1 MTVVT
6 PDIHG
11 LVIIDKPEHM
21 TSAGV
26 VSRVKKILNAKK
38 VGHTG
43 TLDPFATGVLICC
56 INRATRL
63 ARFLL
68 GGEKKYQALLH
79 LGIET
84 DTQDATGKI
93 ISTQQTTAVTE
104 AEIKAV
110 FQSFRGP
117 VEQVPPVFS
126 ALKHQG
132 VPLYKHARRGKPVQ
146 KPARQIVIYDLHILE
161 IHWPFIR
168 FETTCSAGTYIRTL
182 GADIGRA
189 LGCGGHLKALRR
201 IESAG
206 FSISHAMTLTQLEER
221 AGSQEFSR
229 FSVAMAAALKD
240 MRVITAD
247 SDLKQKIANGLPLAP
262 KDIAWKSTVNCGKFL
277 KIITS
282 DDALLAVIEQ
292 INEHD
297 NYRYCCVFNN
307 TSGLN

>member
-1 MTVVT
+1 MT
-6 PDIHG
+6 PEIHG
-11 LVIIDKPEHM
+11 LVIIDKPENM

-93 ISTQQTTAVTE
+93 ISEQQTATITE
-104 AEIKAV
+104 AEITAV
-110 FQSFRGP
+110 FRTFRGSMP
-117 VEQVPPVFS
+117 QVPPTYS

-146 KPARQIVIYDLHILE
+146 KPARQIVIYELHILE
-161 IHWPFIR
+161 IRWPFIH

-182 GADIGRA
+182 AADIGRA

-206 FSISHAMTLTQLEER
+206 FSISDAMTLPQLERR
-221 AGSQEFSR
+221 AGSSEFR
-229 FSVAMAAALKD
+229 QYTVGMADALKE
-240 MRVITAD
+240 MPAKRAD
-247 SDLKQKIANGLPLAP
+247 SGLRQKIAKGIPLSRN
-262 KDIAWKSTVNCGKFL
+262 DIAWSEPDENSKFY
-277 KIITS
+277 KIIAS
-282 DDALLAVIEQ
+282 DGALLAVIEPNLQ
-292 INEHD
+292 QKT
-297 NYRYCCVFNN
+297 YQYCCVFN
-307 TSGLN
+307 

>member
-1 MTVVT
+1 LTVT
-6 PDIHG
+6 TSDMHG
-11 LVIIDKPEHM
+11 LVIIDKPEQM

-26 VSRVKKILNAKK
+26 VSRVKKILNVKK

-56 INRATRL
+56 VNRATRL

-68 GGEKKYQALLH
+68 EGDKKYQALLH

-93 ISTQQTTAVTE
+93 ISEQHAE
-104 AEIKAV
+104 PIAEKEIKAV
-110 FQSFRGP
+110 FRNFSGSM
-117 VEQVPPVFS
+117 EQMPPTYS

-132 VPLYKHARRGKPVQ
+132 IPLYKHARRGKPIQ

-161 IHWPFIR
+161 IRWPFIR

-201 IESAG
+201 TASSG
-206 FSISHAMTLTQLEER
+206 FSISDAMTLAQLEKH

-229 FSVAMAAALKD
+229 YAVGMVAALKD
-240 MRVITAD
+240 MPVIKANLE
-247 SDLKQKIANGLPLAP
+247 LKQKIAKGIPLAD
-262 KDIAWKSTVNCGKFL
+262 KDFAWAQPNSSTRFI
-277 KIITS
+277 KIVAS
-282 DDALLAVIEQ
+282 EGALLAVIEQ
-292 INEHD
+292 RKKND
-297 NYRYCCVFNN
+297 TYRYCCVF
-307 TSGLN
+307 S